1 MAPHVLRGCNGSTE
15 GSIRM
20 SASRQNKFFGPIAEA
35 NDGTHGGLACPR
47 PKTDLTESTGQN
59 QPN

>member
-1 MAPHVLRGCNGSTE
+1 
-15 GSIRM
+15 M